1 MEKHKPIP
9 VNSLA
14 TLRAEMGRVKETI
27 AAREASLVQR
37 ANRLPG
43 ETLKAGAAA
52 ILPAVIGGGMASG
65 LWKLGK
71 GIFELLVKNKGEDGK
86 ESPWKES
93 LIGGAKKMGIVGV
106 AKLLFSLWRGK

>member
-14 TLRAEMGRVKETI
+14 SLRAEMGRVKETI

-37 ANRLPG
+37 ANRLPA
-43 ETLKAGAAA
+43 ETFKAAVAA

-86 ESPWKES
+86 ESPWKDT